1 VTSVV
6 ALTAVEPRRVAMLPR
21 AVRRSRS
28 MGGELGVHVAVRDTA
43 ALARADL
50 DAIRIGQ
57 RTWRLLHY
65 VTFLTFVGATAHGI
79 MSGSD
84 SGTAW
89 AWLIYVVA
97 TGIVVFL
104 TGYRVVTGVQASRQ
118 RALRAVPVAR
128 PATGLDPVP
137 VPAFA
142 PLDLRAPHR
151 PPVGSRDDALRGG

>member
-1 VTSVV
+1 
-6 ALTAVEPRRVAMLPR
+6 
-21 AVRRSRS
+21 

-137 VPAFA
+137 GAAFA
-142 PLDLRAPHR
+142 PLDLRAAHR
-151 PPVGSRDDALRGG
+151 PPAGSRDDALRGG